1 MTNFNFFATEISSTP
16 VDGIWTVGFADPSQE
31 IYFLVQRDVDNVM
44 GQHGLNIHYV
54 EFEDQSKA
62 CYGGIERVQIL
73 RDAVRFR
80 LTSAGTDRIGVSEIV
95 VSFTLSKPALAAVS
109 EALAHIVEHG
119 RVEVI

>member
-31 IYFLVQRDVDNVM
+31 IYLLVQRDVDNVT
-44 GQHGLNIHYV
+44 GQQGLNIHYV

-62 CYGGIERVQIL
+62 CHGGIERVQIL
-73 RDAVRFR
+73 RDAVRFH
-80 LTSAGTDRIGVSEIV
+80 LTPAGADCIGMSEIA
-95 VSFTLSKPALAAVS
+95 VSFTLSKPSLAAMS